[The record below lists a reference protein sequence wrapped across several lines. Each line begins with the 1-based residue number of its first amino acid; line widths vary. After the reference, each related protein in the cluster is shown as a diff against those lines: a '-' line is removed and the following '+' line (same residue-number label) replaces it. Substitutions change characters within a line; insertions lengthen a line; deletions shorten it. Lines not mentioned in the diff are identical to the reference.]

1 MKPVLPHF
9 VIGEAITERSFLSQ
23 VFNDDDDQAELNWN
37 NIKHIKRE
45 VFRTLFDG
53 LKRNTNLKALS
64 LANTNLTDSTAE
76 YLLDAIR
83 QNKSLK
89 VLNVESNYLS
99 GNMLRV

>member
-1 MKPVLPHF
+1 M
-9 VIGEAITERSFLSQ
+9 Q
-23 VFNDDDDQAELNWN
+23 VFNDDDDVVELNWN
-37 NIKHIKRE
+37 NIKNIKRD

-76 YLLDAIR
+76 YLLEAVR
-83 QNKSLK
+83 QNKSLR

-99 GNMLRV
+99 GNMLRVCNQRVP